1 MRFFGNLLGEKG
13 DGAGQEEWL
22 RKAAQAGDVPAMLS
36 LSTLLEARGASAE
49 AADWRAK
56 AGSDEAKS

>member
-1 MRFFGNLLGEKG
+1 
-13 DGAGQEEWL
+13 
-22 RKAAQAGDVPAMLS
+22 MLS